1 MRAFCAAVSAV
12 KGGKGGRLMVRSPAA
27 CACTVSSCRDA
38 SFLRLRVALL
48 GQCFELLG
56 LLRDPVRVALFIL
69 GARVSGGLLDKLPDV
84 VAQDGDACVEFG
96 ERRGTALAHY
106 VRPGSGFEG
115 RPALLIIRTGKMA
128 HPRCG
133 KQVANGGIAYQLIK
147 SRRALTI
154 RF

>member
-1 MRAFCAAVSAV
+1 MDETSWAGSALPV
-12 KGGKGGRLMVRSPAA
+12 ASACGTSTGRI
-27 CACTVSSCRDA
+27 TGTGA
-38 SFLRLRVALL
+38 STIIDGTRGRV
-48 GQCFELLG
+48 GNF
-56 LLRDPVRVALFIL
+56 
-69 GARVSGGLLDKLPDV
+69 S
-84 VAQDGDACVEFG
+84 GDACVEFG
-96 ERRGTALAHY
+96 ERRGTAVAHY

-154 RF
+154 RFSAKSRLYPPFAKKRLE